1 MKKNQFLK
9 FPTNTNLVKNNI
21 RHFTLIL
28 LFLTFQ
34 CIIIQMNAQ
43 QNEGLTRDTTNLV
56 LMDILA
62 PKIEKNYR
70 IKLFYKSEWFANK
83 RFREDIANLPL
94 EACLTI
100 IKRLSDMNCI
110 TVNPT
115 SYVFV
120 PIEIR
125 NFTNKTNSKGV
136 LQIGLES
143 DFGKYSKATISGNI
157 IDSRTGKPLQ
167 GAHLSIDKL
176 NVSTSTDKTGNYKFT
191 IPVGEYDL
199 RLNYT
204 GFEQDN
210 RYINVGGN
218 GIVDF
223 ELAEKTIRLK
233 EVIVRDKAVDLNL
246 IRTQMSTIKFN
257 TKIIKEL
264 PMFLGEK
271 DVIKS
276 VILLPGI
283 QSTGEFGT
291 GFFVRGGSSDQN
303 LVMVEDVPLFNTS
316 HIFGLSSAI
325 NSDAVNS
332 VTLLKAGIPAK
343 YGERASSVMDIR
355 LENNA
360 DKLSGKGNI
369 GLLNTGLNFIVPL
382 FNKKVSL
389 LIGGRTSYS
398 DWLLHAMPDA
408 ELKNSSASFYDI
420 NALLT
425 MRFNSKNS
433 LSLFG
438 YFSNDNFSFIK
449 TTKYQYDNTMA
460 SARFSHT
467 FNEKLYSMFLIGISR
482 YRSNI
487 NESDSLQ
494 PSESYKINS
503 STVYNN
509 AKVNFTW
516 LPNEKHA
523 IDFGANVILYNL
535 QPGKILPLG
544 SFSNVQFQSTRQE
557 KATEMAAY
565 ISDNINFSPRL
576 SAEAGLRLTNYA
588 YLGPNSVFVFKNNAA
603 RTTDNIIDTL
613 NYGRN
618 RVIKWYSSLEPRF
631 SLRYSMDNFSSLKL
645 SYNRI
650 SQFINLISNTAVMA
664 PTDVYKLSS
673 PNVKPLVS
681 NQIALGYFRNFNQN
695 AIEASVE
702 IYYKK
707 LDNIVEYRDGATILM
722 NNALEAD
729 LLSASGY
736 NYGVE
741 FYLKKNTGRLTGW
754 LSYTYSHS
762 MRQTSSPF
770 EVDQINANKLYSSN
784 FDIPHNFV
792 LNANYHLT
800 RRWRVAGTFYYNTGK
815 PVTLPELKYNFDGK
829 QYVYYSDR
837 NKYRLPDYHRLDISI
852 TLDETLRLKQ
862 AWKGSWTLSIIN
874 LYGQKNPYSV
884 FYKSSSQLESNFSQS
899 INLFNMF
906 IIERPIPTLT
916 YNFSF

>member
-1 MKKNQFLK
+1 MVPF
-9 FPTNTNLVKNNI
+9 
-21 RHFTLIL
+21 
-28 LFLTFQ
+28 
-34 CIIIQMNAQ
+34 
-43 QNEGLTRDTTNLV
+43 
-56 LMDILA
+56 DILA
-62 PKIEKNYR
+62 PKIEKANH
-70 IKLFYKSEWFANK
+70 IKLFYKSSWFEDK
-83 RFREDIANLPL
+83 KFREDIAGLSL
-94 EACLTI
+94 EDCLTI
-100 IKRLSDMNCI
+100 VKRVSELNCI
-110 TVNPT
+110 AINSV

-120 PIEIR
+120 PVEIR
-125 NFTNKTNSKGV
+125 NFSNKTNSKGV
-136 LQIGLES
+136 LMIGDES
-143 DFGKYSKATISGNI
+143 DFGKYTKATISGKI
-157 IDSRTGKPLQ
+157 IDSRTGKPLH
-167 GAHLSIDKL
+167 GARVSIDNL
-176 NVSTSTDKTGNYKFT
+176 NVSASTDIAGEYKFT

-199 RLNYT
+199 RLNYP

-210 RYINVGGN
+210 RYIKVGGN

-223 ELAEKTIRLK
+223 ELSEKTIRLK
-233 EVIVRDKAVDLNL
+233 EVIVRDKAVDLNI

-303 LVMVEDVPLFNTS
+303 LVLVEDVPLFNTS
-316 HIFGLSSAI
+316 HIFGLTSAI

-382 FNKKVSL
+382 FNKKANL
-389 LIGGRTSYS
+389 LIGGRSSYS
-398 DWLLHAMPDA
+398 NWLLHALPDA
-408 ELKNSSASFYDI
+408 DLKNSSASFYDI
-420 NALLT
+420 NALYA

-449 TTKYQYDNTMA
+449 TTNYQYDNTLA
-460 SARFSHT
+460 SARYSHT
-467 FNEKLYSMFLIGISR
+467 FNEKLYSTLLLGLSR

-487 NESDSLQ
+487 SESDSLQ
-494 PSESYKINS
+494 PGEAYKISS
-503 STVYNN
+503 STLYNN
-509 AKVNFTW
+509 AKLNFTW
-516 LPNEKHA
+516 LPNEKHSFE
-523 IDFGANVILYNL
+523 FGANSIYYLL
-535 QPGKILPLG
+535 QPGKLMPLG
-544 SFSNVQFQSTRQE
+544 TLSQVRIQSTQQE
-557 KATEMAAY
+557 KALEMSAY
-565 ISDNINFSPRL
+565 ISDNINFSPKF
-576 SAEAGLRLTNYA
+576 SGEAGLRLTNYA
-588 YLGPNSVFVFKNNAA
+588 YLGPNSVFVFKENSA
-603 RTTDNIIDTL
+603 RTSENVIDTL
-613 NYGRN
+613 NYGNN
-618 RVIKWYSSLEPRF
+618 RIIKWYTSLEPRL
-631 SLRYSMDNFSSLKL
+631 SLRYSLDNFSSIKI

-673 PNVKPLVS
+673 PNVKPLVC
-681 NQIALGYFRNFNQN
+681 NQFALGYFRNFNKN
-695 AIEASVE
+695 AIEASAE

-722 NNALEAD
+722 NNALETD
-729 LLSASGY
+729 LLNASGY
-736 NYGVE
+736 NYGIE

-754 LSYTYSHS
+754 LSYTFSRSIRH
-762 MRQTSSPF
+762 TSSPF
-770 EVDQINANKLYSSN
+770 QVDQINANKDYSSA

-792 LNANYHLT
+792 INGNYHLS
-800 RRWRVAGTFYYNTGK
+800 RRWRLAGTFYYNTGK
-815 PVTLPELKYNFDGK
+815 PVTLPELKYTFDGK

-852 TLDETLRLKQ
+852 TFDETLRLKQ
-862 AWKGSWTLSIIN
+862 AWKGSWTFSIIN

-884 FYKSSSQLESNFSQS
+884 FYKSTTQLESKFYQS
-899 INLFNMF
+899 FNLYNLF

>member
-1 MKKNQFLK
+1 MVPF
-9 FPTNTNLVKNNI
+9 
-21 RHFTLIL
+21 
-28 LFLTFQ
+28 
-34 CIIIQMNAQ
+34 
-43 QNEGLTRDTTNLV
+43 
-56 LMDILA
+56 DILA
-62 PKIEKNYR
+62 PKIEKANH
-70 IKLFYKSEWFANK
+70 IKLFYKSSWFEDK
-83 RFREDIANLPL
+83 KFREDIAGLSL
-94 EACLTI
+94 EDCLTI
-100 IKRLSDMNCI
+100 VKRVSELNCI
-110 TVNPT
+110 AINSS

-120 PIEIR
+120 PVEIR
-125 NFTNKTNSKGV
+125 NFSNKTNSKGV
-136 LQIGLES
+136 LMIGDES
-143 DFGKYSKATISGNI
+143 DFGKYTKATISGKI
-157 IDSRTGKPLQ
+157 IDSRTGKPLH
-167 GAHLSIDKL
+167 GARVSIDNL
-176 NVSTSTDKTGNYKFT
+176 NVSASTDIAGEYKFT

-199 RLNYT
+199 RLNYP

-210 RYINVGGN
+210 RYIKVGGN

-223 ELAEKTIRLK
+223 ELSEKTIRLK
-233 EVIVRDKAVDLNL
+233 EVIVRDKAVDLNI

-276 VILLPGI
+276 VILLPGV

-303 LVMVEDVPLFNTS
+303 LVLVEDVPLFNTS
-316 HIFGLSSAI
+316 HIFGLTSAI

-382 FNKKVSL
+382 FNKKANL
-389 LIGGRTSYS
+389 LIGGRSSYS
-398 DWLLHAMPDA
+398 NWLLHALPDA
-408 ELKNSSASFYDI
+408 DLKSSSASFYDI
-420 NALLT
+420 NALYA

-449 TTKYQYDNTMA
+449 TTNYQYDNTLA
-460 SARFSHT
+460 SARYSHT
-467 FNEKLYSMFLIGISR
+467 FNEKLYSTLLLGLSR

-487 NESDSLQ
+487 SESDSLQ
-494 PSESYKINS
+494 PGEAYKISS
-503 STVYNN
+503 STLYNN
-509 AKVNFTW
+509 AKLNFTW
-516 LPNEKHA
+516 LPNEKHSFE
-523 IDFGANVILYNL
+523 FGANSIYYLL
-535 QPGKILPLG
+535 QPGKLMPLG
-544 SFSNVQFQSTRQE
+544 TLSQVRIQSTQQE
-557 KATEMAAY
+557 KALEMSAY
-565 ISDNINFSPRL
+565 ISDNINFSPKF
-576 SAEAGLRLTNYA
+576 SGEAGLRLTNYA
-588 YLGPNSVFVFKNNAA
+588 YLGPNSVFVFKENSA
-603 RTTDNIIDTL
+603 RTSENVIDTL
-613 NYGRN
+613 NYGNN
-618 RVIKWYSSLEPRF
+618 RIIKWYTSLEPRL
-631 SLRYSMDNFSSLKL
+631 SLRYSLDNFSSIKI

-673 PNVKPLVS
+673 PNVKPLVC
-681 NQIALGYFRNFNQN
+681 NQFALGYFRNFNKN
-695 AIEASVE
+695 AIEASAE

-722 NNALEAD
+722 NNALETD
-729 LLSASGY
+729 LLNASGY
-736 NYGVE
+736 NYGIE

-754 LSYTYSHS
+754 LSYTFSRSIRH
-762 MRQTSSPF
+762 TSSPF
-770 EVDQINANKLYSSN
+770 QVDQINANKDYSSA

-792 LNANYHLT
+792 INGNYHLS
-800 RRWRVAGTFYYNTGK
+800 RRWRLAGTFYYNTGK
-815 PVTLPELKYNFDGK
+815 PVTLPELKYTFDGK

-852 TLDETLRLKQ
+852 TFDETLRLKQ
-862 AWKGSWTLSIIN
+862 AWKGSWTFSIIN

-884 FYKSSSQLESNFSQS
+884 FYKSTTQLESKFYQS
-899 INLFNMF
+899 FNLYNLF